1 MTAYYQSFLQK
12 YDNHFA
18 LNSFLLTSWYLIILQ
33 YATICRAFSR
43 NIILQK
49 YNKHKC
55 TKKKNDILLTYQ
67 NFCQKLNNIITFT
80 LIITTEKTNSH

>member
-1 MTAYYQSFLQK
+1 MI
-12 YDNHFA
+12 NHFA

-33 YATICRAFSR
+33 YAIICTAFSR

-49 YNKHKC
+49 YKKH
-55 TKKKNDILLTYQ
+55 DILLTYQ